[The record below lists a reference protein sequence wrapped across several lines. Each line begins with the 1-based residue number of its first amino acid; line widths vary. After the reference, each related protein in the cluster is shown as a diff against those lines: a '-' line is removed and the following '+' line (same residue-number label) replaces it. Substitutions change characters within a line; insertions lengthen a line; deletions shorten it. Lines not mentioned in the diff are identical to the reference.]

1 MSSDPFSTGV
11 SALGAYST
19 AIDVAANNIAN
30 VGTAGFQSQDTE
42 FGELY
47 SGAVAARVSA
57 NSAQGGLQPAGSSTN
72 VAISGA
78 GYFVLEGP
86 NGAIYTRAG
95 NFVPGGNATLVDAT
109 TGLAVSSVSGAP
121 ITIPAGT
128 SALSIGTDGTVT
140 AILNGQATTLGRV
153 ALAAFPNQGGL
164 FHVSGGYQ
172 ASPNSGTVLLGAPAT
187 PGYGSLIPGFL
198 EGSNVDLAAE
208 IIKLT
213 ASQAAYKANAVSI
226 RTADEILTTAINI
239 DDEGR
244 TA

>member
-11 SALGAYST
+11 SALEAYST
-19 AIDVAANNIAN
+19 AIDVSANNIAN
-30 VGTAGFQSQDTE
+30 VGTAGFQAQDTE
-42 FGELY
+42 FGDIY
-47 SGAVAARVSA
+47 SGAVAARLSA
-57 NSAQGGLQPAGSSTN
+57 NSASGGLEPTGTSTN
-72 VAISGA
+72 VAIAGP
-78 GYFVLEGP
+78 GYFALAGP
-86 NGAIYTRAG
+86 NGTIYTRDG
-95 NFVPGGNATLVDAT
+95 NFVPGANATLVDAS

-121 ITIPAGT
+121 IVIPAGT
-128 SALSIGTDGTVT
+128 STLSIGTDGTVT
-140 AILNGQATTLGRV
+140 GILNGQPRTLGRL
-153 ALAAFPNQGGL
+153 ALAAFSNPGGL
-164 FHVSGGYQ
+164 FHVSGGYE

-208 IIKLT
+208 IIKMT

-226 RTADEILTTAINI
+226 RTADEILTTAVNI